1 MPRDYHREYV
11 QQSEKLDYLQI
22 RIPRE
27 LKEQYKLAC
36 TDSGVQMSKP
46 LLDFIRSYIDSHA

>member
-1 MPRDYHREYV
+1 MPREYHREYV

-27 LKEQYKLAC
+27 LKEQYKSAC
-36 TDSGVQMSKP
+36 TDAGVQMSKP
-46 LLDFIRSYIDSHA
+46 LLDFIRSYIDSRA